1 MNRRA
6 FTLIELIIVI
16 AIIVILAAIAIP
28 LLVEAREKEQQRRQN
43 MSTPITTQVT
53 PVSSAAPS
61 PERPSGYEVHTIS
74 VPYTNSL
81 EATQIHETLV
91 SWLREHP
98 SHEITSIIRT
108 TPAPPLHNGSLVIV
122 TKNQ

>member
-16 AIIVILAAIAIP
+16 LIIAIIAAIAIP
-28 LLVEAREKEQQRRQN
+28 NLIAEREKNQQRRQN
-43 MSTPITTQVT
+43 VSTPITMPVT
-53 PVSSAAPS
+53 PTPGTAPS
-61 PERPSGYEVHTIS
+61 PERPSGYEVHT
-74 VPYTNSL
+74 VNAPRTNSSL

-98 SHEITSIIRT
+98 SHEIISIIR
-108 TPAPPLHNGSLVIV
+108 ANDGSLVIV
-122 TKNQ
+122 TKNR